1 MITALLYNL
10 MNMLS
15 LYSAAAIVQV
25 LKILGKM

>member
-15 LYSAAAIVQV
+15 LYSAAIVQV
-25 LKILGKM
+25 LKILGKI